1 MIDKIVE
8 KFQIIIRE
16 ISQEKGPFILFGL
29 FEREDLVGRWDVV
42 VSAPWLNMNSKE
54 DFDYIADKI
63 RSKLNNQEIM
73 LLTRIIPLLPFDQFV
88 KAVTSAIN
96 ISDGSSEI
104 INSNFFGIQIRHA
117 YVFVSKP
124 ITDNSLSKVRV

>member
-104 INSNFFGIQIRHA
+104 CLRFKTNN
-117 YVFVSKP
+117 
-124 ITDNSLSKVRV
+124 